1 MRAHTLYRGYGKSQG
16 PYMSLVYLLLSCYF
30 FLVIP
35 IASIKVE
42 VPLGILVLFN
52 LWNWLI
58 WSVHDL
64 FLIKVVMSWPRITL
78 DIFLLTLVISHR

>member
-1 MRAHTLYRGYGKSQG
+1 
-16 PYMSLVYLLLSCYF
+16 
-30 FLVIP
+30 
-35 IASIKVE
+35 
-42 VPLGILVLFN
+42 LGILVLFN